1 MERIEN
7 LQCIPESMQTMRRNL
22 EMDANTRVNPSGIV
36 KEGRD
41 NDVFMKKNLFHAAC
55 ESQTLREK
63 RAGTETRRIG
73 FGAKTC
79 NSKRVIVVRHF
90 AAMSHATVG
99 NGESALFGNRAFDSD
114 EMTRLRATL
123 NLTMPAL
130 ETRTPKSNECAT
142 A

>member
-41 NDVFMKKNLFHAAC
+41 NDVFMKKNLVHIVC

-63 RAGTETRRIG
+63 RAGTEMGRIG

-90 AAMSHATVG
+90 AAMSRATVG